1 LEYHYFTGNIAKGG
15 PMLQMQDIA
24 YFFLIASIWT
34 SVLAISSPG
43 TGLLELAACIC
54 VVITAVFAVWLNINL
69 WAFGILVAAFIVFLI
84 EIAKP
89 MKGIFLL
96 ISVVLFSVGSIF
108 LFRGSGGEFVIV
120 SWPLA
125 VLSSLGT
132 TGFFWL
138 VVRKVLQTQRRPVQ
152 MDPSSIIGQI
162 GETQTEILV
171 EGSVQVASE
180 LWSARSDTRIPAGS
194 RVRVISREGLI
205 LTVEKES

>member
-1 LEYHYFTGNIAKGG
+1 
-15 PMLQMQDIA
+15 MLQTQDIA

-34 SVLAISSPG
+34 TILAISSPG

-54 VVITAVFAVWLNINL
+54 VVISAVFAVWLNINL
-69 WAFGILVAAFIVFLI
+69 WAFGILVAAFVVFLI

-89 MKGIFLL
+89 VKGIFLL
-96 ISVVLFSVGSIF
+96 ISVILFSIGSVF
-108 LFRGSGGEFVIV
+108 LFRGSGGEFAVV

-125 VLSSLGT
+125 VVSSLGT

-138 VVRKVLQTQRRPVQ
+138 VVRKVLQARKRPDQ
-152 MDPSSIIGQI
+152 MDPSAVVGQI
-162 GETQTEILV
+162 GEAQTEILA

-180 LWSARSDTRIPAGS
+180 LWSARSDNRIPAGS

-205 LTVEKES
+205 LTVVKES

>member
-1 LEYHYFTGNIAKGG
+1 
-15 PMLQMQDIA
+15 MLQTQDIA

-84 EIAKP
+84 EIVKP
-89 MKGIFLL
+89 MKGIFLIL
-96 ISVVLFSVGSIF
+96 SVILFSVGSIF
-108 LFRGSGGEFVIV
+108 LFRGSGGEFAVV

-125 VLSSLGT
+125 IVSSLGT

-138 VVRKVLQTQRRPVQ
+138 VIRKVLQARKKPDQ
-152 MDPSSIIGQI
+152 MNPSIVGQI
-162 GETQTEILV
+162 GEAQTEIFL

-194 RVRVISREGLI
+194 RVRILSREGLI
-205 LTVEKES
+205 LTVSRES